1 LDGSPAWDR
10 LKQRSGRGIAWG
22 KTAAQQVF
30 FAMTSFDLHPQL
42 AADGLFLT
50 DWPLSRVLRMNDRNY
65 PWLILVPRV
74 ADAREIIDLTEA
86 DQQRLMQEIAR
97 ASTALKTLRRP
108 HKINVGALG
117 NMVPQLHV
125 HVIGRDQNDAAWP
138 KPVWGVAP
146 ADPFPPL
153 EAEMEVAAWRGI
165 VANGNRR

>member
-30 FAMTSFDLHPQL
+30 FAMTAFDLHPQL
-42 AADGLFLT
+42 STDGLFLT

-74 ADAREIIDLTEA
+74 AGVREIIDLTEA

-125 HVIGRDQNDAAWP
+125 HVIGRDTNDAAWP

>member
-1 LDGSPAWDR
+1 MA
-10 LKQRSGRGIAWG
+10 
-22 KTAAQQVF
+22 
-30 FAMTSFDLHPQL
+30 SFDLHPQL
-42 AADGLFLT
+42 AADGLFVA

-74 ADAREIIDLTEA
+74 ADVREIIDLTEP
-86 DQQRLMQEIAR
+86 DQQRLMAEIAR
-97 ASTALKTLRRP
+97 ASTALKALRRP

-125 HVIGRDQNDAAWP
+125 HVLGRDPKDPAWP

-153 EAEMEVAAWRGI
+153 EAEMEVAAWRAAL
-165 VANGNRR
+165 V